1 MIRTIERNSKKE
13 TEKEEME
20 KMFKDFEQSG
30 YEMNVLKEIER
41 KAREIL
47 NSDRNT
53 EESNALTFPLF
64 FFNDISEFK
73 KIIYDHMDDLRQ
85 IIGDT
90 KVIMAVKKNH

>member
-1 MIRTIERNSKKE
+1 MIRTIERNSKNE

-53 EESNALTFPLF
+53 EESN
-64 FFNDISEFK
+64 
-73 KIIYDHMDDLRQ
+73 
-85 IIGDT
+85 
-90 KVIMAVKKNH
+90 VKSKSGSN